1 MNRSVLRR
9 IIKLLSLTAA
19 LLLSGCQWVVLD
31 PKGPIGMQERSIIIT
46 ATVLMLLVVVPV
58 IALILIFAWRYRA
71 SNEKADY
78 RPDWSHSNSIEAVVW
93 LIPCIIIATLGV
105 ITWRSSHT
113 LDPYRPLDSKVK
125 PIRIE
130 AVALDWKWLF
140 IYPDQKVATVNEVA
154 FPANVP
160 VDFHITS
167 ATVMNAF
174 FIPQLGSQIYA
185 MAGMQTQLHLLANE
199 PGTYQG
205 LSSNYSGDGFSGMTF
220 KAIALPSQ
228 DFKAWLTKVA
238 ASPQAL
244 SADAYEQLAKASEN
258 NPIAYYSQVQPRLF
272 ADIVAGRLE
281 SRAGRLMARTAPDAH
296 AAPASATAAKPVAA
310 AMPATSGMPAMS
322 GVTGMSGMTGMSA
335 MRSR

>member
-1 MNRSVLRR
+1 VIALPIMKIPVRR
-9 IIKLLSLTAA
+9 LARLLPLSSA
-19 LLLSGCQWVVLD
+19 LLLSGCQWAVLD
-31 PKGPIGMQERSIIIT
+31 PKGPIGVQERSIIIT

-71 SNEKADY
+71 SNQKADY
-78 RPDWSHSNSIEAVVW
+78 QPNWSHSNRIEAVVW
-93 LIPCIIIATLGV
+93 LIPCIIIAILGV
-105 ITWRSSHT
+105 IAWRSSHS

-125 PIRIE
+125 PIRID

-140 IYPDQKVATVNEVA
+140 IYPDLKVATVNQVA

-185 MAGMQTQLHLLANE
+185 MARMETQLHLMASE

-220 KAIALPSQ
+220 KAIALPSRPGF
-228 DFKAWLTKVA
+228 DAWVAKVKASQETLGEA
-238 ASPQAL
+238 A
-244 SADAYEQLAKASEN
+244 YRQLAKPSEN
-258 NPIAYYSQVQPRLF
+258 NPVEYYSQVQPDLF
-272 ADIVAGRLE
+272 ADIVAGRLQQP
-281 SRAGRLMARTAPDAH
+281 AGRLVARSAPPPPLVKPMA
-296 AAPASATAAKPVAA
+296 
-310 AMPATSGMPAMS
+310 AMS
-322 GVTGMSGMTGMSA
+322 GMSA
-335 MRSR
+335 TRSN

>member
-1 MNRSVLRR
+1 MNRPARCIVR
-9 IIKLLSLTAA
+9 LLPLAA
-19 LLLSGCQWVVLD
+19 TLLLCGCQWVVLD
-31 PKGPIGMQERSIIIT
+31 PKGPIGLQERSIIII

-71 SNEKADY
+71 SNETAEY
-78 RPDWSHSNSIEAVVW
+78 RPEWSHSNRIEAVVW
-93 LIPCIIIATLGV
+93 LIPCLIIAALGV

-113 LDPYRPLDSKVK
+113 LDPYRPLDSKVE

-140 IYPDQKVATVNEVA
+140 IYPDQKVATVNQVA

-160 VDFHITS
+160 VEFHITS

-220 KAIALPSQ
+220 KAIAVPSQ
-228 DFKAWLTKVA
+228 RRFDAWLAKARASQQTLDA
-238 ASPQAL
+238 A
-244 SADAYEQLAKASEN
+244 AYEQLAKPSEN
-258 NPIAYYSQVQPRLF
+258 NPVAYYSQVQPSLF
-272 ADIVAGRLE
+272 TDIVAGRLQE
-281 SRAGRLMARTAPDAH
+281 SAGRLVARTAPH
-296 AAPASATAAKPVAA
+296 AQAGGTP
-310 AMPATSGMPAMS
+310 MPATSGAMP
-322 GVTGMSGMTGMSA
+322 GMSGMSA
-335 MRSR
+335 TRSN

>member
-1 MNRSVLRR
+1 MNRPARCIVR
-9 IIKLLSLTAA
+9 LLPLAA
-19 LLLSGCQWVVLD
+19 LMLLSGCQWVVLD
-31 PKGPIGMQERSIIIT
+31 PKGPIGQQERSIIIT

-71 SNEKADY
+71 SNEKAEY
-78 RPDWSHSNSIEAVVW
+78 RPEWSHSNRIEAVVW
-93 LIPCIIIATLGV
+93 LIPCLIIAALGV
-105 ITWRSSHT
+105 ITWKSSHA

-125 PIRIE
+125 PIRID

-140 IYPDQKVATVNEVA
+140 IYPDQHVATVNQVA

-160 VDFHITS
+160 VEFHITS

-220 KAIALPSQ
+220 KAVAMPRQGFDAWVAQVQASQ
-228 DFKAWLTKVA
+228 QTLGA
-238 ASPQAL
+238 A
-244 SADAYEQLAKASEN
+244 AYEQLARPSEN
-258 NPIAYYSQVQPRLF
+258 NPVAYYSQVQPHLF
-272 ADIVAGRLE
+272 ADIVAGK
-281 SRAGRLMARTAPDAH
+281 AKA
-296 AAPASATAAKPVAA
+296 AAPMAA
-310 AMPATSGMPAMS
+310 
-322 GVTGMSGMTGMSA
+322 MSGMTGMSA
-335 MRSR
+335 TRSN

>member
-1 MNRSVLRR
+1 MNRSARR
-9 IIKLLSLTAA
+9 IARLLPLSLA

-31 PKGPIGMQERSIIIT
+31 PKGPIGLQERSIIVT
-46 ATVLMLLVVVPV
+46 ATVLMLIVVVPV
-58 IALILIFAWRYRA
+58 IALILLFAWRYRA
-71 SNEKADY
+71 SNEKAEY
-78 RPDWSHSNSIEAVVW
+78 RPDWSHSNGIEAVVW

-105 ITWRSSHT
+105 ITWRSSHS
-113 LDPYRPLDSKVK
+113 LDPYRPLTSKVK
-125 PIRIE
+125 PIRID

-160 VDFHITS
+160 VEFHITS

-220 KAIALPSQ
+220 KALALPQ
-228 DFKAWLTKVA
+228 QGFDAWLAKVRGSQQSLA
-238 ASPQAL
+238 AG
-244 SADAYEQLAKASEN
+244 DYERLARPSEN
-258 NPIAYYSQVQPRLF
+258 NPVAYYSRVQPNLF
-272 ADIVAGRLE
+272 ADIVAGRLQQTP
-281 SRAGRLMARTAPDAH
+281 AGRLVARTATRGKA
-296 AAPASATAAKPVAA
+296 AAPIA
-310 AMPATSGMPAMS
+310 AMSGMP
-322 GVTGMSGMTGMSA
+322 GMSA
-335 MRSR
+335 TRSN

>member
-1 MNRSVLRR
+1 MNRPARCLVR
-9 IIKLLSLTAA
+9 LLPLSAV

-31 PKGPIGMQERSIIIT
+31 PKGPIGLQERSIIIT

-58 IALILIFAWRYRA
+58 IALILLFAWRYRA
-71 SNEKADY
+71 SNDKADY
-78 RPDWSHSNSIEAVVW
+78 RPDWSHSNRIEAVVW
-93 LIPCIIIATLGV
+93 LIPCLIIAALGV

-113 LDPYRPLDSKVK
+113 LDPYRPLDSKVE
-125 PIRIE
+125 PIRID

-140 IYPDQKVATVNEVA
+140 IYPDQKVATVNQVA

-160 VDFHITS
+160 VEFHITS

-220 KAIALPSQ
+220 KAIALPSRQ
-228 DFKAWLTKVA
+228 GFEAWLAQVK
-238 ASPQAL
+238 ASQQTLGAT
-244 SADAYEQLAKASEN
+244 AYEQLARPSEN
-258 NPIAYYSQVQPRLF
+258 NPVAYYSQVQPNLF
-272 ADIVAGRLE
+272 ADIVAGRLQE
-281 SRAGRLMARTAPDAH
+281 NAGRLVARTPSQPH
-296 AAPASATAAKPVAA
+296 SGRTLLPA
-310 AMPATSGMPAMS
+310 MDGMPAMS
-322 GVTGMSGMTGMSA
+322 GMPAT
-335 MRSR
+335 RSN

>member
-1 MNRSVLRR
+1 VIALPIMNRPALRR
-9 IIKLLSLTAA
+9 IIKLLPLAAA

-31 PKGPIGMQERSIIIT
+31 PKGPIGMQERSIILT
-46 ATVLMLLVVVPV
+46 ATVLMLIVVVPV
-58 IALILIFAWRYRA
+58 IALTLFFAWRYRA
-71 SNEKADY
+71 SNEKAEY
-78 RPDWSHSNSIEAVVW
+78 RPNWSHSNKIEAVVW
-93 LIPCIIIATLGV
+93 LIPCVIIATLGV
-105 ITWRSSHT
+105 ITWRTSHT

-125 PIRIE
+125 PIRID

-160 VDFHITS
+160 VEFHITS

-228 DFKAWLTKVA
+228 GFNAWLARVA
-238 ASPQAL
+238 VSAQTL
-244 SADAYEQLAKASEN
+244 STGAYEQLAKPSEN
-258 NPIAYYSQVQPRLF
+258 NPVAYYSQVPPSLF

-281 SRAGRLMARTAPDAH
+281 TKAGRLVAGTVRNSHP
-296 AAPASATAAKPVAA
+296 AAV
-310 AMPATSGMPAMS
+310 GAMS
-322 GVTGMSGMTGMSA
+322 GTTAMPGMLGMSA
-335 MRSR
+335 MRSH

>member
-1 MNRSVLRR
+1 MNRLSRWIVRLSS
-9 IIKLLSLTAA
+9 LLPA
-19 LLLSGCQWVVLD
+19 LLLSGCQWAVLD
-31 PKGPIGMQERSIIIT
+31 PKGPVGLQERSIIVT
-46 ATVLMLLVVVPV
+46 ATVLMLIVVVPV

-71 SNEKADY
+71 SNEKAEY
-78 RPDWSHSNSIEAVVW
+78 RPDWSHSNTIEAVVW
-93 LIPCIIIATLGV
+93 LIPCLIIGTLGV
-105 ITWRSSHT
+105 ITWRTSHS

-125 PIRIE
+125 PIRID

-185 MAGMQTQLHLLANE
+185 MAGMQTQVHLLANE

-228 DFKAWLTKVA
+228 RGFESWLAKVKASQQVLGAT
-238 ASPQAL
+238 
-244 SADAYEQLAKASEN
+244 AYEQLAAPSKN
-258 NPIAYYSQVQPRLF
+258 NPVAYYSQVQPDLF
-272 ADIVAGRLE
+272 ADIVAGKAGGHASRLV
-281 SRAGRLMARTAPDAH
+281 ARTAPSPHPAR
-296 AAPASATAAKPVAA
+296 APSA
-310 AMPATSGMPAMS
+310 AMA
-322 GVTGMSGMTGMSA
+322 GMTGMSA
-335 MRSR
+335 TRSN